1 MRAPDVSHHTVAPW
15 SRRPTAAAPALPPRT
30 PADTIDNAAVTEKP
44 VWCAFQRAVRHHPR
58 CLLPARQSSHL
69 RIPRARADDYTNL
82 HYRADGYLLTP
93 NAPLATANLS
103 SYWLENDLFIY
114 QSLIGPGPLAVC
126 VHLDLGFGMMTP
138 TW

>member
-1 MRAPDVSHHTVAPW
+1 MLP
-15 SRRPTAAAPALPPRT
+15 SRRSRSGVRFSAQSVIRGACCPPASVRAATPP
-30 PADTIDNAAVTEKP
+30 IS
-44 VWCAFQRAVRHHPR
+44 AF
-58 CLLPARQSSHL
+58 
-69 RIPRARADDYTNL
+69 RARADDYTNL